1 MMQPYITYRETDDKG
16 ELQYYILQREF
27 PHYLGVVKSSPQES
41 VLVQAP
47 VAGHYLWVV
56 FSGTIRGNMIPAY
69 QEIYKEIESVF
80 TAMAEWYFL
89 NRIKGNEKKFK
100 KFKIE
105 TNVPIS
111 TK

>member
-1 MMQPYITYRETDDKG
+1 MTPYITFRETDDKG

-27 PHYLGVVKSSPQES
+27 PHYIGVVKSMPEATTW
-41 VLVQAP
+41 VNAP
-47 VAGHYLWVV
+47 VAGHYLWVC
-56 FSGTIRGNMIPAY
+56 FAGTLRGNMVPAFPDFH
-69 QEIYKEIESVF
+69 KEMESVF
-80 TAMAEWYFL
+80 TSMAEWYYL

-111 TK
+111 PK